1 MKVFKENG
9 KYGVKNGFRIIVE
22 PKYISKS
29 EMVENDPFFNK
40 KQANQ
45 EENKTPCE
53 KEKE

>member
-1 MKVFKENG
+1 MKVFKQNG
-9 KYGVKNGFRIIVE
+9 KYGVRSGFRIVVE
-22 PKYISKS
+22 PIYSSKN

-40 KQANQ
+40 KQVSS